1 MYINAWRLMHIH
13 SSVPYMN
20 FPFRVGTIF
29 FFEKGRG
36 FFVSKFSSF
45 LLANFYDKEYREA
58 VSVKPVQ

>member
-1 MYINAWRLMHIH
+1 MYINAWRLMYIH

-29 FFEKGRG
+29 LKKGRG
-36 FFVSKFSSF
+36 FFSSKFSSF